1 MQIKTDTHIH
11 TVTSV
16 HAIPTVEECAAAAKA
31 AGLDA
36 IAITDHC
43 SHKMSQYDE
52 SVNVL
57 LAQNIPPVINGV
69 RLMRGTEID
78 LVDYKGHL
86 SFYNIPYDSEKT
98 ALDRLCEKCDI
109 VIASPHFPAEDREGS
124 YEERTNMFLG
134 AIADRR
140 VTTIGHP
147 ERTWGDYD
155 MTALAIAAAQNHTFI
170 ELNATSLERNYRDKI
185 REQLLLC
192 KRFSCPIIVNSDAH
206 DARIIGN
213 YGKVYTL
220 LSEIEFPVS
229 LVANL
234 DYNKLKKELKI
245 QKELKGR

>member
-16 HAIPTVEECAAAAKA
+16 HARPTVEECAAAAKK
-31 AGLDA
+31 AGLEA

-43 SHKMSQYDE
+43 SHKMSQFDE
-52 SVNVL
+52 SVNAI
-57 LAQNIPPVINGV
+57 LAQEIPPVINGV
-69 RLMRGTEID
+69 HMMRGAEID
-78 LVDYKGHL
+78 LVDYKGRL
-86 SFYNIPYDSEKT
+86 SFYNVPYDSEKT
-98 ALDRLCEKCDI
+98 ALDRLCESCDI
-109 VIASPHFPAEDREGS
+109 IIASPHFPAEDREGS

-134 AIADRR
+134 AVADKR

-170 ELNATSLERNYRDKI
+170 ELNATSLLRDYRDIIK
-185 REQLLLC
+185 EQLLLC
-192 KRFSCPIIVNSDAH
+192 KSFCCPIIVNSDAH
-206 DARIIGN
+206 DARVIGSF
-213 YGKVYTL
+213 GEVYTL

-229 LVANL
+229 LVANA
-234 DYNKLKKELKI
+234 DYNKLKKELQI